1 MVMRWSCRVQLPVM
15 DASKQWQL
23 PMAIIAPEYEHLND
37 PRPRSMRASG
47 TIVMPEPAEVPQP
60 QVQQAPEVASAG
72 PDAAEAFPGGS
83 MQEKAERLLLDALPC
98 LALGAKEDLPGESMD
113 EKVLNLA
120 HAHREK
126 AERESA
132 KAAAEEEAE
141 YEAAR
146 AMQLKRQ
153 DDRHRLEA
161 RRRSSEEDVRDP
173 TKMLNKALLA
183 VVLPMIV
190 ALPTTSVDSVL
201 AMKKERSGPPA
212 RKAEGLPAAAANA
225 GTGGDKGFPFCYY
238 LKCTLTT
245 GIRASGQS
253 CVPDLSGDFCTSP
266 HSVSDGYCYYFK
278 CSK

>member
-1 MVMRWSCRVQLPVM
+1 MLCSIVAVVSMVMRWTCRVQLPVM

-23 PMAIIAPEYEHLND
+23 PMAVIAPEYEHLKD

-47 TIVMPEPAEVPQP
+47 TIVMPEPAEAPQP

-98 LALGAKEDLPGESMD
+98 LASGAKEGLASCAKEDLPGESMD
-113 EKVLNLA
+113 EKSAPERWGLFHPSGDSSPTFRRVLNLA

-161 RRRSSEEDVRDP
+161 RRRSSEEDVRSRRIE
-173 TKMLNKALLA
+173 ALRTLSERGRPLA
-183 VVLPMIV
+183 VERVISPRSR
-190 ALPTTSVDSVL
+190 AL
-201 AMKKERSGPPA
+201 RYQQ
-212 RKAEGLPAAAANA
+212 AAAHV
-225 GTGGDKGFPFCYY
+225 
-238 LKCTLTT
+238 
-245 GIRASGQS
+245 GI
-253 CVPDLSGDFCTSP
+253 T
-266 HSVSDGYCYYFK
+266 
-278 CSK
+278 

>member
-1 MVMRWSCRVQLPVM
+1 MLCSVVAVVSMVMRWTCRVQLPVM

-23 PMAIIAPEYEHLND
+23 PMAVIAPEYEHLKD

-47 TIVMPEPAEVPQP
+47 TIVMPEPAEAPQP

-98 LALGAKEDLPGESMD
+98 LASGAKENLPGESME
-113 EKVLNLA
+113 EKSATERRGLFHPSGDSSPTFRRVLNLA

-132 KAAAEEEAE
+132 EAAAEEEAE

-161 RRRSSEEDVRDP
+161 RRRSSEEDVRSRRIE
-173 TKMLNKALLA
+173 ALRTLSERGRPLA
-183 VVLPMIV
+183 VERVISPRSR
-190 ALPTTSVDSVL
+190 AL
-201 AMKKERSGPPA
+201 RYQQG
-212 RKAEGLPAAAANA
+212 AAHV
-225 GTGGDKGFPFCYY
+225 
-238 LKCTLTT
+238 
-245 GIRASGQS
+245 GI
-253 CVPDLSGDFCTSP
+253 T
-266 HSVSDGYCYYFK
+266 
-278 CSK
+278 

>member
-1 MVMRWSCRVQLPVM
+1 MLCSVVAVVSMVMRWTCRVQLPVM

-23 PMAIIAPEYEHLND
+23 PMAVIAPEYEHLKD

-98 LALGAKEDLPGESMD
+98 LASGAKEDLPGGSMD
-113 EKVLNLA
+113 EKSATERRGLFHPSGDSSPTFRRVLNLA

-161 RRRSSEEDVRDP
+161 RRRSSEEDVRSRRIE
-173 TKMLNKALLA
+173 ALRTLSERGRPLA
-183 VVLPMIV
+183 VERVISPRSR
-190 ALPTTSVDSVL
+190 AL
-201 AMKKERSGPPA
+201 RYQQG
-212 RKAEGLPAAAANA
+212 AAHV
-225 GTGGDKGFPFCYY
+225 
-238 LKCTLTT
+238 
-245 GIRASGQS
+245 GI
-253 CVPDLSGDFCTSP
+253 T
-266 HSVSDGYCYYFK
+266 
-278 CSK
+278 